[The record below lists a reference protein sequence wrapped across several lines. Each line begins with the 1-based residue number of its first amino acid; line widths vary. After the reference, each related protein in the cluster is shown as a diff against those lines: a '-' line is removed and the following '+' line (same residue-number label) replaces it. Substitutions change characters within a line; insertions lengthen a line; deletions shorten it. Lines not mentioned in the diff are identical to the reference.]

1 MLVRKRKPPLKIFGE
16 VDTVIVTKTKF
27 LESKFFEVE
36 NKIKILTCCQA
47 PQLQLQVWLR
57 LIKASTCVH
66 Y

>member
-36 NKIKILTCCQA
+36 NKIEILTCCQA
-47 PQLQLQVWLR
+47 SQL
-57 LIKASTCVH
+57 
-66 Y
+66 